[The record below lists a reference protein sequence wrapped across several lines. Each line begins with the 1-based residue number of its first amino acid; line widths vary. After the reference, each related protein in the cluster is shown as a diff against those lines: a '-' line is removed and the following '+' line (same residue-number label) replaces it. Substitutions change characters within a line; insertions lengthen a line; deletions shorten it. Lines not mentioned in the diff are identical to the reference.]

1 MKLAGNLGNL
11 RLTPSG
17 ESRGM
22 KLAGNLGSL
31 SLTPSRG
38 EPLEQV
44 VVMVICGYG
53 VVQKGII

>member
-1 MKLAGNLGNL
+1 
-11 RLTPSG
+11 
-17 ESRGM
+17 M

-31 SLTPSRG
+31 SLTPSMG

-44 VVMVICGYG
+44 VVMVICGYD